1 MPAAR
6 NDSRA
11 RSSSS
16 GVAASSTWPSS
27 RSSARRRPASAGSRR
42 LRRER
47 GLFTI
52 PMPPMPTLTPLDP
65 PLQVV
70 LVSPRIPPNTGN
82 VVRTC
87 AVTGCRLHLVGP
99 LGFSL
104 DDKDLRRAGLDYWR
118 ELAPEVHRDWPEF
131 EASAV
136 RGQTEK
142 LHLFNARFVPGD
154 FLVFGQEQLGLPPAL
169 LGAWPERQVGIPV
182 REGTRSL
189 NLAVAVGIGVYA
201 ALASFR
207 TRA

>member
-6 NDSRA
+6 NDSTA

-16 GVAASSTWPSS
+16 GVAASSTSPSS
-27 RSSARRRPASAGSRR
+27 RSSSRRRPASAGSRR

-52 PMPPMPTLTPLDP
+52 PMPPMPTLTPPDP

-70 LVSPRIPPNTGN
+70 LVSPQIPPNTGN
-82 VVRTC
+82 VARTC
-87 AVTGCRLHLVGP
+87 AVTGSRLHLVGP

-104 DDKDLRRAGLDYWR
+104 DDKDLRRAGLDYWQ

-131 EASAV
+131 EACAL

-142 LHLFNARFVPGD
+142 LHLLTARAGRS
-154 FLVFGQEQLGLPPAL
+154 E
-169 LGAWPERQVGIPV
+169 ERRVGK
-182 REGTRSL
+182 ECRSRWSP
-189 NLAVAVGIGVYA
+189 YH
-201 ALASFR
+201 
-207 TRA
+207 